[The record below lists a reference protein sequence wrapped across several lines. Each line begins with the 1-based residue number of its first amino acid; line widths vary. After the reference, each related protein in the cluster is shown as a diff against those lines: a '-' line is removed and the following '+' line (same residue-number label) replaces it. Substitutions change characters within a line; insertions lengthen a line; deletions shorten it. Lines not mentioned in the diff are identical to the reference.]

1 MDVLSD
7 VIALMRTGRPL
18 TARDRK
24 CGPWS
29 ERHGPFP
36 GAGFHVVLRGGC
48 WLIPIEGEPIALGMG
63 DVVLLP
69 RGTEHALAYSPDLPV
84 ADIPRAHH
92 APLEGSAPA
101 DVHVVPLALTDGV
114 SADLLC
120 GAYQL
125 DQDRTHPFLAE
136 MPDIVH
142 LPATVGSRPALRG
155 AVDLLG
161 ADLEQA
167 RPGSSAA
174 LTALLDLLLIYIM
187 RAYTEDCAAR
197 PGGCGWPAA
206 LTDTGIAT
214 ALHSMHQDPAKPW
227 TVQELGA
234 QAGLSRAA
242 FARRFTMLVGQPPLA
257 YLTWWRLATAARMLR
272 ESEAPLAAIASR
284 VGYSSQFAFANAF
297 KREYGLAPGSYRKGR
312 RDELQLTGTEQAAG

>member
-7 VIALMRTGRPL
+7 VITLMRTGRPL
-18 TARDRK
+18 TARERK

-48 WLIPIEGEPIALGMG
+48 WLIPHEGGPIALGTG

-69 RGTEHALAYSPDLPV
+69 RGTEHALAYSPDLPY
-84 ADIPRAHH
+84 AGIPRADH
-92 APLEGSAPA
+92 APLEVSPRA
-101 DVHVVPLALTDGV
+101 DAEVVPLGRTDGV
-114 SADLLC
+114 SVDLLC

-125 DQDRTHPFLAE
+125 DQDRTHPLLAE

-142 LPATVGSRPALRG
+142 LPATVGSRPGLRS

-187 RAYTEDCAAR
+187 RAYTEDSADR
-197 PGGCGWPAA
+197 PGGWGWPVA
-206 LTDTGIAT
+206 LADTGIAT
-214 ALHSMHQDPAKPW
+214 VLHSMHQDPARPW

-242 FARRFTMLVGQPPLA
+242 FARRFTSMVGQPPLA

-272 ESEAPLAAIASR
+272 ESEAPLAVIASR

-297 KREYGLAPGSYRKGR
+297 KRQFGQAPGGYRKGR
-312 RDELQLTGTEQAAG
+312 RDELQLTGTEQTAG